1 MFTKIYKEKY
11 TLHYLRVA
19 KLIVAG
25 NAFKC
30 RLYNLV
36 YVSLENIFTN
46 KWRKVY
52 KVN

>member
-1 MFTKIYKEKY
+1 MYCSTRYKDKSFFFAFNELMFTKIYKEKY

-30 RLYNLV
+30 RLY
-36 YVSLENIFTN
+36 
-46 KWRKVY
+46 
-52 KVN
+52 